1 MGCPAPR
8 GAAQTIKGRVRM
20 EKTQKTATIRA
31 SRKRKLWS
39 DLLRDRQLYLLMLL
53 PMAYLIVFSY
63 LPMYGVQI
71 AFRDYKPLTGI
82 TGSEWLGLKHFS
94 VFMGTYNFRSILWN
108 TLALSLYQ
116 MAAGFPVPIL
126 LALIFNSLPSKR
138 LMKTVQSVAYMPHF
152 ISIVVVVSIL
162 NLVFNPVNGVYGYVF
177 HLLGGIGYP
186 MDFRGRPET
195 FRHLYVWSDIWQN
208 MGWDTV
214 VYTAALSSV
223 SPDLHEAAMLDG
235 ASRWQMM
242 IHITLPSIIPTI
254 CVMLILRC
262 GSLMGVGYEKV
273 FLMQNDLNISA
284 SEVISTY
291 VYKSG
296 LINSE
301 YGFSTAVGLF
311 NSVINCILLVSVNMI
326 TRKVSEGEVRLF

>member
-1 MGCPAPR
+1 MDKSIKER
-8 GAAQTIKGRVRM
+8 TIGALLR
-20 EKTQKTATIRA
+20 
-31 SRKRKLWS
+31 SKLWS
-39 DLLRDRQLYLLMLL
+39 DLVRDRQLYLLMLL

-108 TLALSLYQ
+108 TLVLSLYS
-116 MAAGFPVPIL
+116 MAAGFPVPII

-162 NLVFNPVNGVYGYVF
+162 NLIFNPVNGVYGYVF

-195 FRHLYVWSDIWQN
+195 FRHLYVWSGIWQN

-235 ASRWQMM
+235 ASRFKRVL
-242 IHITLPSIIPTI
+242 HVDLPTI
-254 CVMLILRC
+254 LPTIGIMLIMRC
-262 GSLMGVGYEKV
+262 GSILSVGYEKV
-273 FLMQNDLNISA
+273 YLMQSDLNLST
-284 SEVISTY
+284 SEIISTY
-291 VYKSG
+291 IYKTG
-296 LINSE
+296 IGKGE
-301 YGFSTAVGLF
+301 FSFGAAVDLF
-311 NSVINCILLVSVNMI
+311 NSVINCILLVTVNMI
-326 TRKVSEGEVRLF
+326 TRKVSEDEVRLF

>member
-1 MGCPAPR
+1 MDKSIKER
-8 GAAQTIKGRVRM
+8 TIGALLR
-20 EKTQKTATIRA
+20 
-31 SRKRKLWS
+31 SKLWS
-39 DLLRDRQLYLLMLL
+39 DLVRDRQLYLLMLL

-108 TLALSLYQ
+108 TLVLSLYQ
-116 MAAGFPVPIL
+116 MAAGFPVPII

-162 NLVFNPVNGVYGYVF
+162 NLIFNPVNGVYGYVF
-177 HLLGGIGYP
+177 RLLGGIGYP

-195 FRHLYVWSDIWQN
+195 FRHLYVWSGIWQN

-235 ASRWQMM
+235 ASRFKRVM
-242 IHITLPSIIPTI
+242 HVDLPTI
-254 CVMLILRC
+254 LPTIGIMLIMRC
-262 GSLMGVGYEKV
+262 GSILNVGYEKV
-273 FLMQNDLNISA
+273 YLMQSDLNLST
-284 SEVISTY
+284 SEIISTY
-291 VYKSG
+291 IYKTG
-296 LINSE
+296 IGKGE
-301 YGFSTAVGLF
+301 FSFGAAVDLF

-326 TRKVSEGEVRLF
+326 TRKVSEDEVRLF

>member
-1 MGCPAPR
+1 MDKSIKER
-8 GAAQTIKGRVRM
+8 TIGALLR
-20 EKTQKTATIRA
+20 
-31 SRKRKLWS
+31 SRLWS
-39 DLLRDRQLYLLMLL
+39 DLVRDRQLYLLMLL

-108 TLALSLYQ
+108 TLVLSLYS
-116 MAAGFPVPIL
+116 MAAGFPVPII

-162 NLVFNPVNGVYGYVF
+162 NLIFNPVNGVYGYVF
-177 HLLGGIGYP
+177 RLLGGIGYP

-195 FRHLYVWSDIWQN
+195 FRHLYVWSGIWQN

-235 ASRWQMM
+235 ASRFKRVL
-242 IHITLPSIIPTI
+242 HVDLPTI
-254 CVMLILRC
+254 LPTIGIMLIMRC
-262 GSLMGVGYEKV
+262 ASILGVGYVKV
-273 FLMQNDLNISA
+273 YLMQSVLNLST
-284 SEVISTY
+284 SEIISTY
-291 VYKSG
+291 IYKTG
-296 LINSE
+296 IGKGE
-301 YGFSTAVGLF
+301 FSFGSAVDLF
-311 NSVINCILLVSVNMI
+311 NSVINCILLVSVNVI
-326 TRKVSEGEVRLF
+326 TRKISEGEVRLF

>member
-1 MGCPAPR
+1 MDKSIKER
-8 GAAQTIKGRVRM
+8 TIGTLTR
-20 EKTQKTATIRA
+20 
-31 SRKRKLWS
+31 SKLWS
-39 DLLRDRQLYLLMLL
+39 DLVRDRQLYLLMLL
-53 PMAYLIVFSY
+53 PMAYLILFSY
-63 LPMYGVQI
+63 VPMYGVQI

-94 VFMGTYNFRSILWN
+94 VFMGAYNFRNILWN
-108 TLALSLYQ
+108 TLVLSLYQ

-162 NLVFNPVNGVYGYVF
+162 NLIFNPVNGVYGYVF
-177 HLLGGIGYP
+177 RLLGGIGYP

-195 FRHLYVWSDIWQN
+195 FRHLYVWSGIWQN

-235 ASRWQMM
+235 ASRFKRVL
-242 IHITLPSIIPTI
+242 HVDLPTI
-254 CVMLILRC
+254 LPTIGIMLIMRC
-262 GSLMGVGYEKV
+262 GSILSVGYEKV
-273 FLMQNDLNISA
+273 YLMQSDLNLST
-284 SEVISTY
+284 SEIISTY
-291 VYKSG
+291 IYKTG
-296 LINSE
+296 IGKGE
-301 YGFSTAVGLF
+301 FSFGAAVDLF
-311 NSVINCILLVSVNMI
+311 NSVINCVLLVTVNMI
-326 TRKVSEGEVRLF
+326 TRKVSEDEVRLF

>member
-1 MGCPAPR
+1 MDKSIKER
-8 GAAQTIKGRVRM
+8 TIGALLR
-20 EKTQKTATIRA
+20 
-31 SRKRKLWS
+31 SKLWS
-39 DLLRDRQLYLLMLL
+39 DLVRDRQLYLLMLL

-108 TLALSLYQ
+108 TLVLSLYS
-116 MAAGFPVPIL
+116 MAAGFPVPII

-162 NLVFNPVNGVYGYVF
+162 NLIFNPVNGVYGYVF
-177 HLLGGIGYP
+177 RLLGGIGYP

-195 FRHLYVWSDIWQN
+195 FRHLYVWSGIWQN

-235 ASRWQMM
+235 ASRFKRVL
-242 IHITLPSIIPTI
+242 HVDLPTI
-254 CVMLILRC
+254 LPTIGIMLIMRC
-262 GSLMGVGYEKV
+262 GSILSVGYEKV
-273 FLMQNDLNISA
+273 YLMQSDLNLST
-284 SEVISTY
+284 SEIISTY
-291 VYKSG
+291 IYKTG
-296 LINSE
+296 IGKGE
-301 YGFSTAVGLF
+301 FSFGAAVDLF

-326 TRKVSEGEVRLF
+326 TRKVSEDEVRLF

>member
-1 MGCPAPR
+1 MDKSIKER
-8 GAAQTIKGRVRM
+8 TIGALLR
-20 EKTQKTATIRA
+20 
-31 SRKRKLWS
+31 SRIWS
-39 DLLRDRQLYLLMLL
+39 DLVRDRQLYLLMLL

-108 TLALSLYQ
+108 TLVLSLYS
-116 MAAGFPVPIL
+116 MAAGFPVPII

-162 NLVFNPVNGVYGYVF
+162 NLIFNPVNGVYGYVF
-177 HLLGGIGYP
+177 RLLGGIGYP

-195 FRHLYVWSDIWQN
+195 FRHLYVWSGIWQN

-235 ASRWQMM
+235 ASRFKRVL
-242 IHITLPSIIPTI
+242 HVDLPTI
-254 CVMLILRC
+254 LPTIGIMLIMRC
-262 GSLMGVGYEKV
+262 GSILSVGYEKV
-273 FLMQNDLNISA
+273 YLMQSDLNLST
-284 SEVISTY
+284 SEIISTY
-291 VYKSG
+291 IYKTG
-296 LINSE
+296 IGKGE
-301 YGFSTAVGLF
+301 FSFGAAVDLF

-326 TRKVSEGEVRLF
+326 TRKVSEDEVRLF

>member
-1 MGCPAPR
+1 MDKSIKER
-8 GAAQTIKGRVRM
+8 TIGALSK
-20 EKTQKTATIRA
+20 
-31 SRKRKLWS
+31 SKLWN
-39 DLLRDRQLYLLMLL
+39 DLVRDRQLYLLMLL
-53 PMAYLIVFSY
+53 PMAYLILFSY
-63 LPMYGVQI
+63 VPMYGVQI

-82 TGSEWLGLKHFS
+82 TGSEWLGFKHFS
-94 VFMGTYNFRSILWN
+94 VFMGAYNFRSILWN
-108 TLALSLYQ
+108 TLVLSLYQ

-162 NLVFNPVNGVYGYVF
+162 NLIFNPVNGVYGYVF
-177 HLLGGIGYP
+177 RLLGGTGYP

-195 FRHLYVWSDIWQN
+195 FRHLYVWSGIWQN

-235 ASRWQMM
+235 ASRFKRVL
-242 IHITLPSIIPTI
+242 HVDLPTI
-254 CVMLILRC
+254 LPTIGIMLIMRC
-262 GSLMGVGYEKV
+262 GSILSVGYEKV
-273 FLMQNDLNISA
+273 YLMQSDLNLST
-284 SEVISTY
+284 SEIISTY
-291 VYKSG
+291 IYKTG
-296 LINSE
+296 IGKGE
-301 YGFSTAVGLF
+301 FSFGAAVDLF
-311 NSVINCILLVSVNMI
+311 NSVINCILLISVNMI